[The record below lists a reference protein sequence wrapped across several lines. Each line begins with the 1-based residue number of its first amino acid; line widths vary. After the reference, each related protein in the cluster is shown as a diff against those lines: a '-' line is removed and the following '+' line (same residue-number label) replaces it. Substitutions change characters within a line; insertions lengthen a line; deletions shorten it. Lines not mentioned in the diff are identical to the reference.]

1 MLTTSPMDGSAT
13 VQIAPSILSCDF
25 GRLAE
30 QLAEIEQGGADF
42 VHVDVMDGQ
51 FVPNI
56 TMGPVVLEAIRRY
69 TSLPLDV
76 HLMILEPDRYLA
88 AFAAAG
94 ADLLTV
100 HWEACVHLERT
111 ITAIHEV
118 GCLAG
123 VAVNPATPVAF
134 LADIMPELD
143 WILIM
148 SVNPGFGGQP
158 FWDPALHKV
167 EQACRLRNGQ
177 DRPRI
182 AIDGGI
188 DLQTGKRAHAAGADV
203 LVSGSGIFGAGHPA
217 QAIKDLRAAV
227 TDGRGDP

>member
-1 MLTTSPMDGSAT
+1 MTLPGGESAS

-25 GRLAE
+25 GHLAD

-56 TMGPVVLEAIRRY
+56 TFGPVVLEAIRRY

-76 HLMILEPDRYLA
+76 HLMITQPDRYLT
-88 AFAAAG
+88 AFAEAG

-100 HWEACVHLERT
+100 HWEACTHLERT
-111 ITAIHEV
+111 VTRIHEV

-123 VAVNPATPVAF
+123 VAVNPATPVAL
-134 LADIMPELD
+134 LADIVPELD

-148 SVNPGFGGQP
+148 SVNPGFGGQQ
-158 FWDPALHKV
+158 FWAPALHKV
-167 EQACRLRNGQ
+167 EQACRLRNER

-188 DLQTGKRAHAAGADV
+188 NPQTGLKAHVAGADV
-203 LVSGSGIFGAGHPA
+203 LVSGSGIFGSGDPR

-227 TDGRGDP
+227 TDGRLKP